1 MSEVTAAPG
10 DRGAKRRRSEVA
22 ALVAALLLLLGVAL
36 GTVSCGDD
44 DLIFP
49 GEIPFTATSAPEATD
64 TPDPDEDDAV

>member
-1 MSEVTAAPG
+1 MSEVTAARN

-22 ALVAALLLLLGVAL
+22 ALVAALLVLLGVAL

-49 GEIPFTATSAPEATD
+49 GEIPFTPTEAEAEATD
-64 TPDPDEDDAV
+64 TPDPDEEDP